1 MYTPLYIKTDY
12 SLLNSLIKIDD
23 LIKKLKKLNITSC
36 AICDDN
42 LYGTM
47 EFINKMNKNNIK
59 AIIGLDIILDANHI
73 LLYAENEIGYH
84 NLVRIENIKN
94 DRELT
99 LNDLITYSNNLV
111 CIVFTSSLFE
121 SLKQYF
127 NYIFIGVSQGEESNF
142 NLYKD
147 NLVYISKTLFLEE
160 YEYKYLPYVYMI
172 KSGKTIS
179 DGIEFN
185 YQNNYLYNYDD
196 LVNRLSFNTL
206 NNTNK
211 ISDLCNIVFT
221 KELYMPKYDVSDS
234 KEYLKNLSLKGLYKR
249 LNI

>member
-23 LIKKLKKLNITSC
+23 LIKKLKKLSITSC

-59 AIIGLDIILDANHI
+59 AIIGLDIILDNNHI

-99 LNDLITYSNNLV
+99 LNDLFTYSNNLV
-111 CIVFTSSLFE
+111 
-121 SLKQYF
+121 
-127 NYIFIGVSQGEESNF
+127 
-142 NLYKD
+142 
-147 NLVYISKTLFLEE
+147 
-160 YEYKYLPYVYMI
+160 
-172 KSGKTIS
+172 
-179 DGIEFN
+179 
-185 YQNNYLYNYDD
+185 
-196 LVNRLSFNTL
+196 
-206 NNTNK
+206 
-211 ISDLCNIVFT
+211 
-221 KELYMPKYDVSDS
+221 
-234 KEYLKNLSLKGLYKR
+234 
-249 LNI
+249 